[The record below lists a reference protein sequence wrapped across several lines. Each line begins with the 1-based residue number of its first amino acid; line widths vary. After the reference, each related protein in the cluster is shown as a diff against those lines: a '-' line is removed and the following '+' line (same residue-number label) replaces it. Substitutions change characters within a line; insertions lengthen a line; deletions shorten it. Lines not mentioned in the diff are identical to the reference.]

1 MDSLREATLAVTY
14 KCNLR
19 CSMCNIWKVSDFDE
33 LPPEEYLKLPR
44 SLRSINITGG
54 EPFLRKDLVEVIR
67 RIHEASPSS
76 RIVISSNGFMTDR
89 IASLMGEMRR
99 FHPKLGI
106 GISVDGLDSV
116 HDGVRGVKGAFEK
129 AVQTVKAVK
138 AEGIEDVRIGMT
150 IVNENCGQVMD
161 VYRLSNRLGVE
172 FTTAVAHNSDI
183 YFRKDDNSPV
193 ETLSGIDHDLKKV
206 RDAHLRTLS
215 PKAWFRAYHF
225 AGITDPS
232 IRSYA
237 IGLCGA
243 GTSFIFMDPRG
254 DVYPCIVLNNLM
266 GNVREFDSLEALL
279 STKKAQSVQTMVRAC
294 RKDCWMV
301 CNIRSLL
308 LKHPGRSIGWVLKNK
323 PRAHLSRSS

>member
-1 MDSLREATLAVTY
+1 
-14 KCNLR
+14 
-19 CSMCNIWKVSDFDE
+19 
-33 LPPEEYLKLPR
+33 
-44 SLRSINITGG
+44 
-54 EPFLRKDLVEVIR
+54 
-67 RIHEASPSS
+67 
-76 RIVISSNGFMTDR
+76 
-89 IASLMGEMRR
+89 
-99 FHPKLGI
+99 
-106 GISVDGLDSV
+106 
-116 HDGVRGVKGAFEK
+116 
-129 AVQTVKAVK
+129 VKAVK